1 MNTTIRENH
10 TNKLIIKN
18 NNKNRHYTD
27 LGKPVTREFGLA
39 GFHLSKMEK
48 AKSEDFLYIMKH
60 PKKDLKGGQD
70 IFKNQVHLEKLLEES
85 EEGQV
90 NRIYFLVSFNL

>member
-1 MNTTIRENH
+1 
-10 TNKLIIKN
+10 
-18 NNKNRHYTD
+18 
-27 LGKPVTREFGLA
+27 
-39 GFHLSKMEK
+39 MEK
-48 AKSEDFLYIMKH
+48 AKSEAFLYIMKH
-60 PKKDLKGGQD
+60 PKKDLKRGQD

>member
-1 MNTTIRENH
+1 
-10 TNKLIIKN
+10 
-18 NNKNRHYTD
+18 
-27 LGKPVTREFGLA
+27 
-39 GFHLSKMEK
+39 MEK
-48 AKSEDFLYIMKH
+48 AKSEDFLFIMKH
-60 PKKDLKGGQD
+60 PKKDLKRGQD